1 MTNTNSSSIFNE
13 ENIGKLILKFAIPGV
28 ISLLVNS
35 VYNIADQIF
44 IGRGVGL
51 YGTAAT
57 NVSFPLITIT
67 LALGLLIG
75 VGSAIYYSLKL
86 GAGEQ
91 REAQRVVGNA
101 LTLMIV
107 SGLLMLFV
115 GQMFLEPLLW
125 LFGSTEA
132 VMPYAL
138 DYAGIC
144 MYGAP
149 FMIITIGMN
158 IMIRADGSPKYTMFS
173 MMIGAVI
180 NVVLDPIFIFSLG
193 MGVKGA
199 AYATIIGQAVSCVF
213 SLLYLLRFKHIS
225 FSVESMKI
233 QLSVVKHIILY
244 GVNGFLTQ
252 LAIFLVQIIMNNTLR
267 YYGEL
272 SIYGKEIPLA
282 VMGILMK
289 VFQILLAFVI
299 GISNGAQPILG
310 FNYGA
315 KNYLRVQQTF
325 RLSVMMGTVIAVAGF
340 IIFQLFPENIIQ
352 LFGFNEPLAVI
363 FAVKAFRTFLAFI
376 FIYGFQTISANYF
389 QAIGQPFKA
398 AMLSLSRQ
406 LLLLAPL
413 LLVLP
418 LQFGLMGVLY
428 AGPAADGLAA
438 LITGWAVYNELKRLP
453 RLEAA
458 RSEIESL

>member
-1 MTNTNSSSIFNE
+1 MTKTNCGSIFNE
-13 ENIGKLILKFAIPGV
+13 ENIGKLILKFAVPGI

-35 VYNIADQIF
+35 IYNIVDQIF

-57 NVSFPLITIT
+57 NVSFPLITIS
-67 LALGLLIG
+67 LAIGVLIG

-86 GAGEQ
+86 GAGEHH
-91 REAQRVVGNA
+91 EAQRVVGNS
-101 LTLMIV
+101 LTLTIV
-107 SGLLMLFV
+107 SGFFLLVV

-132 VMPYAL
+132 VMPYAV

-144 MYGAP
+144 LFGAP
-149 FMIITIGMN
+149 FMVISIGMN
-158 IMIRADGSPKYTMFS
+158 MLIRADGSPKYTMFS
-173 MMIGAVI
+173 MIVGAMI
-180 NVVLDPIFIFSLG
+180 NVILDPIFIFGLG

-199 AYATIIGQAVSCVF
+199 AYATIIGQAVSCILSV
-213 SLLYLLRFKHIS
+213 LYLFWFKHIS
-225 FSVESMKI
+225 FSFESMNIK
-233 QLSVVKHIILY
+233 LSVVKHVLMY
-244 GVNGFLTQ
+244 GASGFLTQ
-252 LAIFLVQIIMNNTLR
+252 LAIFLVQIIMNNSLR

-310 FNYGA
+310 YNYGA
-315 KNYLRVQQTF
+315 KNYLRVRETY
-325 RLSVMMGTVIAVAGF
+325 LISVAIGSVIALIGF

-352 LFGFNEPLAVI
+352 FFGLNEPLAVI
-363 FAVKAFRTFLAFI
+363 FAVKAFRTFLGSI

-389 QAIGQPFKA
+389 QAIGRPFKA
-398 AMLSLSRQ
+398 AILSLSRQ
-406 LLLLAPL
+406 LLFLAPL

-428 AGPAADGLAA
+428 AGPIADGLAS
-438 LITGWAVYNELKRLP
+438 LITGWLIYNELKRLP

-458 RSEIESL
+458 RSELECL